1 MTRSLAIALC
11 AALIVAGLAGL
22 SDKAFATE
30 DTAKSPTLDANL
42 WGAKQ
47 ANSMQQWLARKQA
60 SGLKVPP
67 KPADGGYYIY
77 IPGSA
82 AKTATH

>member
-1 MTRSLAIALC
+1 MTRSLATTLC
-11 AALIVAGLAGL
+11 AALIAAGLAGL
-22 SDKAFATE
+22 CDKAFA
-30 DTAKSPTLDANL
+30 AKSPTLDKNL

-47 ANSMQQWLARKQA
+47 ADSMQQWLVRKQA
-60 SGLKVPP
+60 GGLKVPP

-82 AKTATH
+82 VKAATH